1 MTSTL
6 AVRSHFLDRYH
17 CYLISTLD
25 IPGQWPAYK
34 HGTKTV
40 LQLIRNN
47 ITLIDDGQ
55 FMRNHLRYD
64 SIFDL
69 WSMIDWD
76 LKRTNFINT
85 AKVLNEFEK

>member
-6 AVRSHFLDRYH
+6 AVCSRFFDRCH
-17 CYLISTLD
+17 GYLIRTLD
-25 IPGQWPAYK
+25 IPAQWPAYK

-55 FMRNHLRYD
+55 SMCNHLRYD

-69 WSMIDWD
+69 WSLIDWD